1 MAGWALALFMIGQY
15 RAERRERQA
24 ALERLTEIE
33 AARTQ
38 PAAPETPDRRVAVGR
53 LIETRGLVLATLKG
67 EAKAI
72 PVVAEY
78 PIPMGGS
85 LWTCPWGGAAMRF
98 ADGAS
103 MDLERSTEVVISESG
118 TIRHAAIKKGILMAD
133 NVDGSPEGTIVIAT
147 SQATVK
153 VIKAQ
158 VAVAA
163 EGNRTIVEVAQGQV
177 QVARTSDGR
186 MLTVRANHYVIVSPA
201 VEPKLL
207 DGRLA
212 WRLEPAGP

>member
-1 MAGWALALFMIGQY
+1 MAASHSKPATSTRFFACAAVVAAVAGWALALFMIGQY

-118 TIRHAAIKKGILMAD
+118 NDPSRG
-133 NVDGSPEGTIVIAT
+133 NQEGHSSWPTTWTAPR
-147 SQATVK
+147 
-153 VIKAQ
+153 KAQ
-158 VAVAA
+158 
-163 EGNRTIVEVAQGQV
+163 
-177 QVARTSDGR
+177 SS
-186 MLTVRANHYVIVSPA
+186 SP
-201 VEPKLL
+201 PPRPL
-207 DGRLA
+207 
-212 WRLEPAGP
+212 